1 MRCEDLYRN
10 ADIAPHQLKL
20 ADMSAVPSSPL
31 DKHLIASAELLR
43 ERLQYHREAAPCSLD
58 EHVQRKRSELASD
71 LVGKRVI
78 YFDTNVWKCLSD
90 FLRGKLTLT
99 PAMKT
104 FCELASSGR
113 VLSTC
118 AFPIGL
124 STLFEL
130 QSMNDPQTQST
141 LVQLV
146 DHYSR
151 NVCLLPHTDVIQDE
165 LKRFMLSPKL
175 QPPVPLPHFCRAV
188 ELLGVPQATFPPGLL
203 PGNEESVWRKAVY
216 DLAAGLPISVQLE
229 MAREPEVEPWD
240 NQAGIADMNN
250 GKQAHQQSIKTY
262 PDAVFVELA
271 GSLTFCLPERPLIG
285 KFTQPKHW
293 ALTAM
298 MHWHDQPM
306 SKHLTTARV
315 MAHLHAVMR
324 FHGNRVFKRGDVA
337 DFATAASAIPVCD
350 ALFTDER
357 LVNIAQDHHSGI
369 SQFSTCQLVHG
380 FDQFTAYLQS
390 HV

>member
-1 MRCEDLYRN
+1 M
-10 ADIAPHQLKL
+10 P
-20 ADMSAVPSSPL
+20 PSPL
-31 DKHLIASAELLR
+31 DKHVNASSELLR
-43 ERLQYHREAAPCSLD
+43 ERLQHHREAAPCSFD
-58 EHVQRKRSELASD
+58 DHVQQKRCELAHH
-71 LVGKRVI
+71 LEGKRVI

-90 FLRGKLTLT
+90 FLRGKPNLT
-99 PAMKT
+99 PAMKA
-104 FCELASSGR
+104 FCELASSER

-130 QSMNDPQTQST
+130 QSMNDPETQST
-141 LVQLV
+141 LLQLV
-146 DHYSR
+146 DRYSR

-165 LKRFMLSPKL
+165 LKRFMRSPAL
-175 QPPVPLPHFCRAV
+175 QPPLPLAHFCRAV
-188 ELLGVPQATFPPGLL
+188 ELLGVPRATFPPGLL
-203 PGNEESVWRKAVY
+203 PGNEEAAWRKAVY
-216 DLAAGLPISVQLE
+216 DLAAGLPVSVQLE
-229 MAREPEVEPWD
+229 MAQGPGVEPWD
-240 NQAGIADMNN
+240 NQAGIADMND

-271 GSLTFCLPERPLIG
+271 GSLAFCLPERPLIG

-293 ALTAM
+293 ALEAM
-298 MHWHDQPM
+298 MHWHEQPM
-306 SKHLTTARV
+306 SKHLATARV

-337 DFATAASAIPVCD
+337 DFATAASAIPVCH

-357 LVNIAQDHHSGI
+357 LVNIARDHHSGI

-390 HV
+390 HA